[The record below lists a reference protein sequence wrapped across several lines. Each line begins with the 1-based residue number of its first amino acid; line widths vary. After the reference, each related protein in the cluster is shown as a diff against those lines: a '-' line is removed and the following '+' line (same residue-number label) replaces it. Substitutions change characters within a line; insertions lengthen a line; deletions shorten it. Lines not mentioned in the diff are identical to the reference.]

1 MEAGALVEAEFY
13 ELLEARGGKRRPL
26 RQNLD
31 HQLSSALLLRVDEH
45 RHCHAVW
52 RVCCGGASNA
62 ATSYAREEGG
72 SCAGKGRLPPRR

>member
-1 MEAGALVEAEFY
+1 MEAGALVEAELY
-13 ELLEARGGKRRPL
+13 ELLEASGGKRRPL

-45 RHCHAVW
+45 HHCHAVW
-52 RVCCGGASNA
+52 RVCCGGTSNA
-62 ATSYAREEGG
+62 AYEGG